1 MNVYSGFIHIRQKSE
16 TTQMSSNWETDKQTM
31 EFYSEIKG
39 NLDTWQHGSIQ
50 MYYVNWKKPDSKGY
64 ILCDSIY
71 MTSS

>member
-50 MYYVNWKKPDSKGY
+50 MFYVN
-64 ILCDSIY
+64 
-71 MTSS
+71 